1 MGFNKRFLNKEIIL
15 NTPEHDMG
23 GLFKSDAFIFLDEWS
38 SKFYNY
44 HRQGYI
50 KDDIIHLLEN
60 TITT

>member
-1 MGFNKRFLNKEIIL
+1 L